1 MYARS
6 TTIQGDPTRIDTLI
20 AFVRD
25 EVMPMITAIDGNVGL
40 SMLVDRESGRC
51 IATSS
56 WESEE
61 ARSAS
66 FGALAGSRARAAEIL
81 GGDVQT
87 DDWEIAVMHRDHR
100 VTADSCCRV
109 TWAQFE
115 ASDVDRGVDFFRGT
129 VLPFVE
135 DMDGF
140 GSASLMVDRGTG
152 RAVGTVV
159 FDSRAAL
166 EATRDAAAGM
176 RDKSTQATGTQFRE
190 VAEFELAFAH
200 LRVPEQV

>member
-6 TTIQGDPTRIDTLI
+6 TTIKGDPTRIDTLI

-25 EVMPMITAIDGNVGL
+25 EVMPMIAAIDGNVGL
-40 SMLVDRESGRC
+40 SMLVDRETGRC

-56 WESEE
+56 WETEE

-66 FGALAGSRARAAEIL
+66 FEALAGARARGAEIL

-87 DDWEIAVMHRDHR
+87 DDWEIAVMHREHR

-109 TWAQFE
+109 TWAQF
-115 ASDVDRGVDFFRGT
+115 DPTDLDRGINFFRDT
-129 VLPFVE
+129 VLPFAE
-135 DMDGF
+135 GMDGF
-140 GSASLMVDRGTG
+140 GSASLMVDRANG
-152 RAVGTVV
+152 RAVGTIV
-159 FDSRAAL
+159 FDSRAAM
-166 EATRDAAAGM
+166 EATREAAASM
-176 RDKSTQATGTQFRE
+176 RDTSTRTTGTTFRE
-190 VAEFELAFAH
+190 VAEFELALAH

>member
-6 TTIQGDPTRIDTLI
+6 TTIKGDPTRIDTLI

-25 EVMPMITAIDGNVGL
+25 EVMPTITAIDGNVGL
-40 SMLVDRESGRC
+40 SLLVDRETGRC

-56 WESEE
+56 WETEE

-66 FGALAGSRARAAEIL
+66 FEALASSRARGADIL
-81 GGDVQT
+81 GGDIQT
-87 DDWEIAVMHRDHR
+87 DDWEIAVMHREHR

-109 TWAQFE
+109 TWAQY
-115 ASDVDRGVDFFRGT
+115 DQPDTDRGIDFFRDT
-129 VLPFVE
+129 VLPFAE
-135 DMDGF
+135 GMDGF

-152 RAVGTVV
+152 SAVGTIV
-159 FDSRAAL
+159 FDSRAAM
-166 EATRDAAAGM
+166 EASREAAARM
-176 RDKSTQATGTQFRE
+176 RDKSTQSTGTRFRE

>member
-66 FGALAGSRARAAEIL
+66 FGALAEARARGGEIL

-87 DDWEIAVMHRDHR
+87 DDWEIAVMHREHR

-109 TWAQFE
+109 TWAQFQPT
-115 ASDVDRGVDFFRGT
+115 DIDRGVDFFRGT

-152 RAVGTVV
+152 RAVGTVM

-166 EATRDAAAGM
+166 EASRDAAAGM

>member
-66 FGALAGSRARAAEIL
+66 FGALAEARARGGEIL

-87 DDWEIAVMHRDHR
+87 DDWEIAVMHREHR

-109 TWAQFE
+109 TWAQFQPT
-115 ASDVDRGVDFFRGT
+115 DIDRGVDFFRGT

>member
-40 SMLVDRESGRC
+40 SMLVDRETGRC

-56 WESEE
+56 WETEE

-87 DDWEIAVMHRDHR
+87 ADWEIALMHREHR

-109 TWAQFE
+109 TWAQYDPSE
-115 ASDVDRGVDFFRGT
+115 VDRGIDFFRDT

-135 DMDGF
+135 GLDGF
-140 GSASLMVDRGTG
+140 GSASLMFDRSTG
-152 RAVGTVV
+152 DGVGTIV
-159 FDSRAAL
+159 FDSRAAM
-166 EATRDAAAGM
+166 EASRDAAKMM
-176 RDKSTQATGTQFRE
+176 RDRSTQSTGTRFRE

>member
-40 SMLVDRESGRC
+40 SMLVDRETGRC

-56 WESEE
+56 WETEE

-66 FGALAGSRARAAEIL
+66 FEALAGSRARGAEIL
-81 GGDVQT
+81 GGGVQT
-87 DDWEIAVMHRDHR
+87 DDWEIAVMHREHR
-100 VTADSCCRV
+100 VMSDSCCRV
-109 TWAQFE
+109 TWAQYD
-115 ASDVDRGVDFFRGT
+115 AADIDRGMNFFRDT

-135 DMDGF
+135 GMDGF
-140 GSASLMVDRGTG
+140 GSASLMIDRASGS
-152 RAVGTVV
+152 AVGTVV

-166 EATRDAAAGM
+166 EASREAAAQM
-176 RDKSTQATGTQFRE
+176 RDRSTQSTGTRFRD
-190 VAEFELAFAH
+190 VAEFELALAH